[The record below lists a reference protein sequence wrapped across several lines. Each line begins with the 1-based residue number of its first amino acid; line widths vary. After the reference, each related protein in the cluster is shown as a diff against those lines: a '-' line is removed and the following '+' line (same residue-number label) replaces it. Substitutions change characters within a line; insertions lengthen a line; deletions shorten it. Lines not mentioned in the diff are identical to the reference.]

1 MKKIYIA
8 AAVLIAVAI
17 TEGLHETACSRKPC
31 NKNSKGI
38 KRILGFTD

>member
-17 TEGLHETACSRKPC
+17 TEGCMKQRVAENHTAKIV
-31 NKNSKGI
+31 KA
-38 KRILGFTD
+38 

>member
-17 TEGLHETACSRKPC
+17 TEGCMKQRVAETPAVKTV
-31 NKNSKGI
+31 KA
-38 KRILGFTD
+38 